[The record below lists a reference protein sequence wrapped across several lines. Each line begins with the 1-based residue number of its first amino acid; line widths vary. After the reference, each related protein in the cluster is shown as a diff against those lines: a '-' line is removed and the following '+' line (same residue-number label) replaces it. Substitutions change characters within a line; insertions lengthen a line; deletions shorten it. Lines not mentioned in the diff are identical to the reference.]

1 MFYLDVLANVFQR
14 FPIMW
19 CCFCSSLWFS
29 ALLVPLVCLPK
40 DFQIF
45 LWSAL
50 TEQKSSK
57 IPSCLVGFFCV
68 CVLCFFFSCGVFYLS
83 NKGNKQPGSQ
93 RLPHE
98 LIQSGGGEKGEKREE
113 ELYLSVVVSCCTT
126 QCDPRLLR
134 LSFLYIGGVFTAAK
148 TLVHATQGHQDPDY
162 KYRQCIVKSVF
173 WCWS

>member
-68 CVLCFFFSCGVFYLS
+68 CVLCFFFPVEFSTFLTKATNNLVLKGCLMSWYKVVEERKVRRGRRNCTFQWWWVVAPHSVTPDFCVWASFTLGVCLQQQKHWCTLRRVTRTPTI
-83 NKGNKQPGSQ
+83 NTGS
-93 RLPHE
+93 
-98 LIQSGGGEKGEKREE
+98 
-113 ELYLSVVVSCCTT
+113 
-126 QCDPRLLR
+126 
-134 LSFLYIGGVFTAAK
+134 A
-148 TLVHATQGHQDPDY
+148 
-162 KYRQCIVKSVF
+162 
-173 WCWS
+173 